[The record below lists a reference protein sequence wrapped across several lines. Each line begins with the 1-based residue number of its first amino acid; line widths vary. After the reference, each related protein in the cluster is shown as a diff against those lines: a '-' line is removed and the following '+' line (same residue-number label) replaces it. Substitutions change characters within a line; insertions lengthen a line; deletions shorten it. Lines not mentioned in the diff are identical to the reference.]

1 MPPSRSFPRALC
13 AALALIAAPWA
24 GAAPPTAAQGIE
36 RSAAADWRPLVPAD
50 TLVLELADPRSAPIV
65 IELAPRFAPRHV
77 ENIRT
82 LAHEGFFDGLSVV
95 RVQDNYVAQW

>member
-24 GAAPPTAAQGIE
+24 GAAPPTAAEVIE

-50 TLVLELADPRSAPIV
+50 IGVESLSSRNQRAPAQSPEV
-65 IELAPRFAPRHV
+65 DL
-77 ENIRT
+77 
-82 LAHEGFFDGLSVV
+82 GLN
-95 RVQDNYVAQW
+95 DNPS